1 MKNQIKKKLEKINKN
16 LNGQKIIK
24 EPIKLLKKIDLKSFG
39 KAATIS
45 LTKTYKNFKKK
56 QKIKEINRNNVEKK
70 EKIKIIKKEK

>member
-56 QKIKEINRNNVEKK
+56 P
-70 EKIKIIKKEK
+70 IILKPLKFNEFQV